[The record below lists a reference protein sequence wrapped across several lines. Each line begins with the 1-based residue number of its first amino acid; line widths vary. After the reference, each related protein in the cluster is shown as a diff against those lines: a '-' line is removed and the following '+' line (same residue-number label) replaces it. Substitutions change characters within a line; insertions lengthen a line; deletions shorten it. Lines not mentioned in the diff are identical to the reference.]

1 MRTFGKII
9 KYTLY
14 CLLGLLIL
22 AIAALLIFEQP
33 VPDSLL
39 RKITQSLSNANYLV
53 RANSASFR
61 FSRGLKI
68 NNLRVLDRRKPAS
81 HPVISASCVD
91 IALNLRRIPWSK
103 STLIKSVTVTDLRY
117 PRLPDSYYIPDSVEF
132 PGRPDFQEQDEPLE
146 LDLPTLQPFKLT
158 LVRPEIL
165 GVTPRK
171 VAAESVS
178 VSTDGIRV
186 DGIRLDWPDAD
197 AQMSLDGVFELNL
210 ETQRVEGEVHGL
222 ARQHHIRPML
232 VALDITNSYAFIDS
246 FTRVAKPVEAS
257 CAFDVNLR
265 NNDLHIHLDLAPEGG
280 CYNRVPLENARGPVD
295 IRVFVRDTYQNARIT
310 VGPLVANLA
319 DGSRMSGTIIYE
331 NTNDVGYVDFLD
343 IRSNTSLSNALAVA
357 DVMND
362 GTLDCLVPATPPAI
376 RLNGRLVVDP
386 AHADANNLSG
396 DLSFARGSIFTVPL
410 RDASAH
416 FSLRGTDVS
425 FSDARATAELGGDIS
440 GNATI
445 SIPDFQQERASF
457 RVEVSGKDIARANL
471 ADIFKLKRDDKH
483 GMLKGDVCLSGPLS
497 TNLTCQLNGNG
508 FVSCTDERLE
518 QMPFFYGATE
528 FFAKHVP
535 GVKSLVNLSDASLG
549 FTITNGTL
557 YATNAIVS
565 SDVLT
570 IAATGTYDI
579 SKDDLAFTGNIT
591 LKDNKNFLMQLA
603 TSPIRW
609 TGGKIFGF
617 RIKGKIDDPSWS
629 YEQNIIPSS
638 DDIIS
643 RSKDLISLPT
653 KIISPQ
659 KK

>member
-1 MRTFGKII
+1 M
-9 KYTLY
+9 
-14 CLLGLLIL
+14 
-22 AIAALLIFEQP
+22 
-33 VPDSLL
+33 
-39 RKITQSLSNANYLV
+39 
-53 RANSASFR
+53 
-61 FSRGLKI
+61 
-68 NNLRVLDRRKPAS
+68 
-81 HPVISASCVD
+81 
-91 IALNLRRIPWSK
+91 
-103 STLIKSVTVTDLRY
+103 
-117 PRLPDSYYIPDSVEF
+117 
-132 PGRPDFQEQDEPLE
+132 
-146 LDLPTLQPFKLT
+146 
-158 LVRPEIL
+158 
-165 GVTPRK
+165 
-171 VAAESVS
+171 
-178 VSTDGIRV
+178 

-280 CYNRVPLENARGPVD
+280 CFNRVPLENVRGPVD

-343 IRSNTSLSNALAVA
+343 VQSNTSLSNALAVA

-362 GTLDCLVPATPPAI
+362 GTLDCLVPATHPAI
-376 RLNGRLVVDP
+376 SLHGRLAVDP

-396 DLSFARGSIFTVPL
+396 DVRFARGSIFTVPI
-410 RDASAH
+410 RDASTR
-416 FSLRGTDVS
+416 FSLRGTDVL

-445 SIPDFQQERASF
+445 SIPDLQQERASF

-497 TNLTCQLNGNG
+497 TNLTSQLNGNG
-508 FVSCTDERLE
+508 LVSCTDERLE
-518 QMPFFYGATE
+518 QMPFFSGATE

-570 IAATGTYDI
+570 ISATGTYDI
-579 SKDDLAFTGNIT
+579 PKDDLAFTGNIT

>member
-53 RANSASFR
+53 RSNSASFR
-61 FSRGLKI
+61 FSHGLKI

-81 HPVISASCVD
+81 QPVISASCVD
-91 IALNLRRIPWSK
+91 LALNLRRIPWSK
-103 STLIKSVTVTDLRY
+103 STLVRSVTVTDLRY
-117 PRLPDSYYIPDSVEF
+117 PRLPDGYYVPDSIEF
-132 PGRPDFQEQDEPLE
+132 PGRPDFQEQDAPLE

-158 LVRPEIL
+158 LIRPEVL

-178 VSTDGIRV
+178 VSPEGIRV

-197 AQMSLDGVFELNL
+197 AQMSLDGMFELNL
-210 ETQRVEGEVHGL
+210 ETQRAEGEVHGL

-246 FTRVAKPVEAS
+246 FTRVAKPVDAS

-376 RLNGRLVVDP
+376 RLHGRLAVDP

-396 DLSFARGSIFTVPL
+396 DLKFARGSIFTVPL
-410 RDASAH
+410 RDASAR
-416 FSLRGTDVS
+416 FSLHGTDIS
-425 FSDARATAELGGDIS
+425 FLDARATAELGGDIA

-483 GMLKGDVCLSGPLS
+483 GMLKGNVCLSGPLS
-497 TNLTCQLNGNG
+497 TNLTSQLNGNG

-579 SKDDLAFTGNIT
+579 SKDNLAFTGNIT

-643 RSKDLISLPT
+643 RSKDIISLPT